1 MYGLPEVL
9 QIVQIAAYLIGAA
22 IFVAMLKADIRVLRH
37 DVRNLS
43 LRQDALNEAFK
54 QLTEILTTVA
64 TQDIRIKAI
73 EDDIRELKHGRGYVL
88 AEKRHSGA

>member
-1 MYGLPEVL
+1 MGHLGDIL

-37 DVRNLS
+37 DVRALS
-43 LRQDALNEAFK
+43 IRQDSLNEAFK

-64 TQDIRIKAI
+64 VQDNRIAAI
-73 EDDIRELKHGRGYVL
+73 EEDIREMKHGRGYVL
-88 AEKRHSGA
+88 PDKRGA